1 MRPQTGPPQTTKG
14 RAPSEGYLRENH
26 EELGWSPATWDFSR
40 IRAAERTCALL
51 VQGRA
56 DGVSASQSER
66 KAGTVQEHS
75 SELLKTIAIALPAAF
90 VGGMAAKWLR
100 LPVLVGY
107 LLAGVAVGPF
117 TPGLVANSGVALEL
131 AEIGVV
137 LLMFGVGLH
146 FSIGD
151 LVAVRRIAVPGALG
165 QIVVA
170 TALGVLAGR
179 AAGWSL
185 GEGLVLGLA
194 ISVASTVVLLRA
206 LEERELLHSEAGRV
220 AIGWLIVEDVFTVVA
235 LVVLP
240 TLAPSAAG
248 GGPLDVAGDVGIA
261 VAKAAAL
268 TAVMLIAGA
277 RFLPWLLTR
286 VEREGSRE
294 LFTLAVLAVALGI
307 AFAASEVFGV
317 SFALGAFLAGA
328 VLSSSHLSD
337 RAAAEVLPLSD
348 AFGVLFFVAV
358 GMLLDPGILLDAPLE
373 VAAVLVIVVVAKFL
387 TAIGL
392 VRLLGG
398 SARTGGIVGAGLA
411 QIGEFSFIVA
421 TTAVAVGLLS
431 GRGFQL
437 IVAAAL
443 LSIALNPLAYGV
455 TTLLDRRGARRP
467 SQR

>member
-1 MRPQTGPPQTTKG
+1 
-14 RAPSEGYLRENH
+14 
-26 EELGWSPATWDFSR
+26 
-40 IRAAERTCALL
+40 
-51 VQGRA
+51 
-56 DGVSASQSER
+56 
-66 KAGTVQEHS
+66 VQEHS

-90 VGGMAAKWLR
+90 VGGIAAKWLR
-100 LPVLVGY
+100 LPTLVGY

-151 LVAVRRIAVPGALG
+151 LVGVRRIAVPGALG

-170 TALGVLAGR
+170 TALGVLVGLLAS
-179 AAGWSL
+179 WSL

-206 LEERELLHSEAGRV
+206 LEQRGLLSSEPGRV

-240 TLAPSAAG
+240 TLAPG
-248 GGPLDVAGDVGIA
+248 GTDGGPLDVAGHVGIA

-268 TAVMLIAGA
+268 TALMLIAGA
-277 RFLPWLLTR
+277 RFLPWLLSR

-294 LFTLAVLAVALGI
+294 LFTLAVLSVALGI

-358 GMLLDPGILLDAPLE
+358 GMLLDPEILLDAPLE
-373 VAAVLVIVVVAKFL
+373 VAAVLVIVVVAKFA

-398 SARTGGIVGAGLA
+398 SARTGALVGAGLA

-421 TTAVAVGLLS
+421 TTAVGVGLLS
-431 GRGFQL
+431 ARGFQL

-443 LSIALNPLAYGV
+443 LSIAVNPLAYGV
-455 TTLLDRRGARRP
+455 AAVIDRRDVGRR
-467 SQR
+467 S

>member
-1 MRPQTGPPQTTKG
+1 M
-14 RAPSEGYLRENH
+14 
-26 EELGWSPATWDFSR
+26 
-40 IRAAERTCALL
+40 
-51 VQGRA
+51 
-56 DGVSASQSER
+56 
-66 KAGTVQEHS
+66 QEHS

-90 VGGMAAKWLR
+90 VGGIAAKWLR
-100 LPVLVGY
+100 LPTLVGY

-170 TALGVLAGR
+170 TALGVLVGSL
-179 AAGWSL
+179 AGWSL

-206 LEERELLHSEAGRV
+206 LEQRELLSSEPGRV

-240 TLAPSAAG
+240 TLAPG
-248 GGPLDVAGDVGIA
+248 GTDGGPFDVAGDVGIA

-268 TAVMLIAGA
+268 TALMLIAGA
-277 RFLPWLLTR
+277 RFLPWLLSR

-294 LFTLAVLAVALGI
+294 LFTLAVLSVALGI

-358 GMLLDPGILLDAPLE
+358 GMLLDPEILLDAPLE
-373 VAAVLVIVVVAKFL
+373 VAAVVVIVVVAKFA

-398 SARTGGIVGAGLA
+398 PTRTGALVGAGLA

-421 TTAVAVGLLS
+421 TTAVGVGLLS
-431 GRGFQL
+431 ARGFQL

-443 LSIALNPLAYGV
+443 LSIALNPVAYGV
-455 TTLLDRRGARRP
+455 ARFIDRRDAGRR
-467 SQR
+467 S

>member
-1 MRPQTGPPQTTKG
+1 
-14 RAPSEGYLRENH
+14 
-26 EELGWSPATWDFSR
+26 
-40 IRAAERTCALL
+40 
-51 VQGRA
+51 
-56 DGVSASQSER
+56 
-66 KAGTVQEHS
+66 VQEHS

-90 VGGMAAKWLR
+90 VGGIAAKWLR
-100 LPVLVGY
+100 LPTLVGY

-151 LVAVRRIAVPGALG
+151 LLAVRRIAVPGALG

-170 TALGVLAGR
+170 TALGVIVGSL
-179 AAGWSL
+179 AGWSL

-206 LEERELLHSEAGRV
+206 LEQRELLSSEPGRV

-240 TLAPSAAG
+240 TLAPG
-248 GGPLDVAGDVGIA
+248 GTDGGPLDVAGDVGIA

-268 TAVMLIAGA
+268 TALMLIAGA
-277 RFLPWLLTR
+277 RFLPWLLSR

-294 LFTLAVLAVALGI
+294 LFTLAVLSVALGI

-358 GMLLDPGILLDAPLE
+358 GMLLDPEILLDAPLE
-373 VAAVLVIVVVAKFL
+373 VAAVVVIVVVAKFA

-398 SARTGGIVGAGLA
+398 PTRTGALVGAGLA

-421 TTAVAVGLLS
+421 TTAVGVGLLS
-431 GRGFQL
+431 ARGFQL

-443 LSIALNPLAYGV
+443 LSIALNPVAYGV
-455 TTLLDRRGARRP
+455 ARLIDRPDVGRR
-467 SQR
+467 S

>member
-1 MRPQTGPPQTTKG
+1 M
-14 RAPSEGYLRENH
+14 
-26 EELGWSPATWDFSR
+26 
-40 IRAAERTCALL
+40 
-51 VQGRA
+51 
-56 DGVSASQSER
+56 
-66 KAGTVQEHS
+66 QEHS

-90 VGGMAAKWLR
+90 VGGIAAKWLR
-100 LPVLVGY
+100 LPTLVGY

-170 TALGVLAGR
+170 TALGVLVGSL
-179 AAGWSL
+179 AGWSL
-185 GEGLVLGLA
+185 GEGLVVGLA

-206 LEERELLHSEAGRV
+206 LEQRELLSSEPGRV

-240 TLAPSAAG
+240 TLAPG
-248 GGPLDVAGDVGIA
+248 GTDGGPLDVAGDVGIA

-268 TAVMLIAGA
+268 TALMLIAGA
-277 RFLPWLLTR
+277 RFLPWLLSR

-294 LFTLAVLAVALGI
+294 LFTLAVLSVALGI

-358 GMLLDPGILLDAPLE
+358 GMLLDPEILLDAPLE
-373 VAAVLVIVVVAKFL
+373 VAAVVVIVVVAKFA

-398 SARTGGIVGAGLA
+398 PTRTGALVGAGLA

-421 TTAVAVGLLS
+421 TTAVGVGLLS
-431 GRGFQL
+431 ARGFQL

-443 LSIALNPLAYGV
+443 LSIALNPVAYGV
-455 TTLLDRRGARRP
+455 ARLIDRPNVGRR
-467 SQR
+467 S

>member
-1 MRPQTGPPQTTKG
+1 MPGGGDGLTFTVG
-14 RAPSEGYLRENH
+14 R
-26 EELGWSPATWDFSR
+26 
-40 IRAAERTCALL
+40 
-51 VQGRA
+51 GR
-56 DGVSASQSER
+56 R
-66 KAGTVQEHS
+66 VQEHS

-90 VGGMAAKWLR
+90 VGGIAAKWLR

-117 TPGLVANSGVALEL
+117 TPGLVANRVVALEL

-170 TALGVLAGR
+170 TGLGVMVGW
-179 AAGWSL
+179 AASWSL

-206 LEERELLHSEAGRV
+206 LEQRELLSSEPGRV

-240 TLAPSAAG
+240 TLAPAAG
-248 GGPLDVAGDVGIA
+248 GGVPLDVAADVGVA

-268 TAVMLIAGA
+268 TALMLIAGA
-277 RFLPWLLTR
+277 RFLPWLLSR

-294 LFTLAVLAVALGI
+294 LFTLAVLSFALGI

-358 GMLLDPGILLDAPLE
+358 GMLLDPEILLDAPLE
-373 VAAVLVIVVVAKFL
+373 VAAVVVIVVVAKFT

-398 SARTGGIVGAGLA
+398 PTRTGALVGAGLA

-421 TTAVAVGLLS
+421 TTAVGVGLLS
-431 GRGFQL
+431 ARGFQL

-443 LSIALNPLAYGV
+443 LSIALNPVAYGV
-455 TTLLDRRGARRP
+455 ARFIDRRDAGRR
-467 SQR
+467 S

>member
-1 MRPQTGPPQTTKG
+1 M
-14 RAPSEGYLRENH
+14 
-26 EELGWSPATWDFSR
+26 
-40 IRAAERTCALL
+40 
-51 VQGRA
+51 
-56 DGVSASQSER
+56 
-66 KAGTVQEHS
+66 QEHS

-100 LPVLVGY
+100 LPTLVGY

-170 TALGVLAGR
+170 TALGVLVGSL
-179 AAGWSL
+179 AGWSL

-206 LEERELLHSEAGRV
+206 LEQRELLSSEPGRV

-240 TLAPSAAG
+240 TLAPG
-248 GGPLDVAGDVGIA
+248 GTDGGPFDVAGDVGIA
-261 VAKAAAL
+261 VAKATAL
-268 TAVMLIAGA
+268 TALMLIAGA
-277 RFLPWLLTR
+277 RFLPWLLSR

-294 LFTLAVLAVALGI
+294 LFTLAVLSVALGI

-358 GMLLDPGILLDAPLE
+358 GMLLDPEILLDAPLE
-373 VAAVLVIVVVAKFL
+373 VAAVVVIVVVAKFA

-392 VRLLGG
+392 VRLLGAP
-398 SARTGGIVGAGLA
+398 ARTGALVGAGLA

-421 TTAVAVGLLS
+421 TTAVGVGLLS
-431 GRGFQL
+431 ARGFQL

-443 LSIALNPLAYGV
+443 LSIALNPLVYGV
-455 TTLLDRRGARRP
+455 ARLIDRRDTSRR
-467 SQR
+467 S

>member
-1 MRPQTGPPQTTKG
+1 M
-14 RAPSEGYLRENH
+14 
-26 EELGWSPATWDFSR
+26 
-40 IRAAERTCALL
+40 
-51 VQGRA
+51 
-56 DGVSASQSER
+56 
-66 KAGTVQEHS
+66 QEHS

-90 VGGMAAKWLR
+90 VGGIVAKWLR
-100 LPVLVGY
+100 LPTLVGY

-151 LVAVRRIAVPGALG
+151 LLAVRRFAVPGALG

-170 TALGVLAGR
+170 TALGVLVGSL
-179 AAGWSL
+179 AGWSL

-206 LEERELLHSEAGRV
+206 LEQRELLSSEPGRV

-240 TLAPSAAG
+240 TLAPG
-248 GGPLDVAGDVGIA
+248 GTDGGPLTVAGDVGIA

-268 TAVMLIAGA
+268 TALMLIAGA
-277 RFLPWLLTR
+277 RFLPWLLSR

-294 LFTLAVLAVALGI
+294 LFTLAVLSVALGI

-358 GMLLDPGILLDAPLE
+358 GMLLDPEILLDAPLE
-373 VAAVLVIVVVAKFL
+373 VAAVVVIVVVAKFA

-398 SARTGGIVGAGLA
+398 PTRTGALVGAGLA

-421 TTAVAVGLLS
+421 TTAVGVGLLS
-431 GRGFQL
+431 TRGFQL

-443 LSIALNPLAYGV
+443 LSIALNPVAYGV
-455 TTLLDRRGARRP
+455 ARLIDRRDAG
-467 SQR
+467 QRS

>member
-1 MRPQTGPPQTTKG
+1 MRDGD
-14 RAPSEGYLRENH
+14 RVPSR
-26 EELGWSPATWDFSR
+26 SD
-40 IRAAERTCALL
+40 
-51 VQGRA
+51 
-56 DGVSASQSER
+56 
-66 KAGTVQEHS
+66 AGAGDVQEHS

-90 VGGMAAKWLR
+90 VGGIAAKWLR
-100 LPVLVGY
+100 LPTLVGY

-151 LVAVRRIAVPGALG
+151 LVAVRKIAVPGALG

-170 TALGVLAGR
+170 TALGVLVGSL
-179 AAGWSL
+179 AGWSL

-206 LEERELLHSEAGRV
+206 LEQRKLLSSEPGRV

-240 TLAPSAAG
+240 TLAPG
-248 GGPLDVAGDVGIA
+248 GPDGGPLDVAGDVGIA
-261 VAKAAAL
+261 IAKAAAL
-268 TAVMLIAGA
+268 TALMLIAGA
-277 RFLPWLLTR
+277 RFLPWLLSR

-294 LFTLAVLAVALGI
+294 LFTLAVLSVALGI
-307 AFAASEVFGV
+307 AFAASEIFGV

-328 VLSSSHLSD
+328 VLSSSRLSD

-358 GMLLDPGILLDAPLE
+358 GMLLDPEILLDAPLE
-373 VAAVLVIVVVAKFL
+373 VAAVVVIVVVAKFV

-392 VRLLGG
+392 VRLLSG
-398 SARTGGIVGAGLA
+398 SARTGALVGAGLA

-421 TTAVAVGLLS
+421 TTAVGVGLLS
-431 GRGFQL
+431 ARGFQL

-443 LSIALNPLAYGV
+443 LSIALNPVAYGV
-455 TTLLDRRGARRP
+455 ARLIDRRDASRR
-467 SQR
+467 S

>member
-1 MRPQTGPPQTTKG
+1 M
-14 RAPSEGYLRENH
+14 
-26 EELGWSPATWDFSR
+26 
-40 IRAAERTCALL
+40 
-51 VQGRA
+51 
-56 DGVSASQSER
+56 
-66 KAGTVQEHS
+66 QEHS

-146 FSIGD
+146 FSIDD

-170 TALGVLAGR
+170 TGLGVLVGR

-206 LEERELLHSEAGRV
+206 LEQRELLSSEPGRV
-220 AIGWLIVEDVFTVVA
+220 AIGWLIVEDVLTVVA

-248 GGPLDVAGDVGIA
+248 GRPLDVAGDVGIA
-261 VAKAAAL
+261 VVKAAAL

-294 LFTLAVLAVALGI
+294 LFTLAILAVALGI

-317 SFALGAFLAGA
+317 SFALGAFLAGT

-337 RAAAEVLPLSD
+337 RAAADVLPLSD

-373 VAAVLVIVVVAKFL
+373 VAAVLLIVVVAKFA

-398 SARTGGIVGAGLA
+398 SARTGALVGAGLA

-421 TTAVAVGLLS
+421 TTAVGVGLLS

-443 LSIALNPLAYGV
+443 LSIALNPPAYGV
-455 TTLLDRRGARRP
+455 ASLIDRRSASRA
-467 SQR
+467 S

>member
-1 MRPQTGPPQTTKG
+1 MPGGGDGLTFTVG
-14 RAPSEGYLRENH
+14 R
-26 EELGWSPATWDFSR
+26 
-40 IRAAERTCALL
+40 
-51 VQGRA
+51 GR
-56 DGVSASQSER
+56 R
-66 KAGTVQEHS
+66 VQEHS

-90 VGGMAAKWLR
+90 VGGIAAKWLR

-117 TPGLVANSGVALEL
+117 TPGLVANRVVALEL

-170 TALGVLAGR
+170 TGLGVMVGW

-206 LEERELLHSEAGRV
+206 LEQRELLSNEPGRV

-240 TLAPSAAG
+240 TLAPAAG
-248 GGPLDVAGDVGIA
+248 GGVPLDVAADVGVA

-268 TAVMLIAGA
+268 TALMLIAGA
-277 RFLPWLLTR
+277 RFLPWLLSR

-294 LFTLAVLAVALGI
+294 LFTLAVLSFALGI

-358 GMLLDPGILLDAPLE
+358 GMLLDPEILLDAPLE
-373 VAAVLVIVVVAKFL
+373 VAAVLLIVVVAKFV

-398 SARTGGIVGAGLA
+398 PARTGALVGAGLA

-421 TTAVAVGLLS
+421 TTAVGVGLLS
-431 GRGFQL
+431 TRGFQL

-443 LSIALNPLAYGV
+443 LSIALNPVAYGV
-455 TTLLDRRGARRP
+455 STLIDRRVAGR
-467 SQR
+467 S

>member
-1 MRPQTGPPQTTKG
+1 MRDGD
-14 RAPSEGYLRENH
+14 RVPSR
-26 EELGWSPATWDFSR
+26 SD
-40 IRAAERTCALL
+40 
-51 VQGRA
+51 
-56 DGVSASQSER
+56 
-66 KAGTVQEHS
+66 AGGDVQEHS

-90 VGGMAAKWLR
+90 FGGIAAKWLR
-100 LPVLVGY
+100 LPTLVGY

-137 LLMFGVGLH
+137 LLMFGVGLR

-151 LVAVRRIAVPGALG
+151 LFAVRKIAVPGALG

-170 TALGVLAGR
+170 TALGVLVGSL
-179 AAGWSL
+179 AGWSL

-206 LEERELLHSEAGRV
+206 LEQRKLLSSDPGRV

-240 TLAPSAAG
+240 TFAPG
-248 GGPLDVAGDVGIA
+248 GPNGGPLDVAGDVGIA
-261 VAKAAAL
+261 IAKAAAL
-268 TAVMLIAGA
+268 TALMLIAGA
-277 RFLPWLLTR
+277 RFLPWLLSR

-294 LFTLAVLAVALGI
+294 LFTLAVLSLALGI
-307 AFAASEVFGV
+307 AFAASEIFGV

-358 GMLLDPGILLDAPLE
+358 GMLLDPEILLDAPLE
-373 VAAVLVIVVVAKFL
+373 VAAVVVIVVVAKFV

-392 VRLLGG
+392 VRLLSG
-398 SARTGGIVGAGLA
+398 SARTGALVGAGLA

-421 TTAVAVGLLS
+421 TTAVGVGLLS
-431 GRGFQL
+431 ARGFQL

-443 LSIALNPLAYGV
+443 LSIALNPVAYGV
-455 TTLLDRRGARRP
+455 ARLIDRRDAGRR
-467 SQR
+467 S

>member
-1 MRPQTGPPQTTKG
+1 M
-14 RAPSEGYLRENH
+14 
-26 EELGWSPATWDFSR
+26 
-40 IRAAERTCALL
+40 
-51 VQGRA
+51 
-56 DGVSASQSER
+56 
-66 KAGTVQEHS
+66 QEHS

-146 FSIGD
+146 FSIDD

-170 TALGVLAGR
+170 TGLGVLVGR

-206 LEERELLHSEAGRV
+206 LEQRELLSSEPGRV

-248 GGPLDVAGDVGIA
+248 GRPLDVAGDVGIA
-261 VAKAAAL
+261 VVKAAAL

-294 LFTLAVLAVALGI
+294 LFTLAILAVALGI

-317 SFALGAFLAGA
+317 SFALGAFLAGT

-337 RAAAEVLPLSD
+337 RAAADVLPLSD

-373 VAAVLVIVVVAKFL
+373 VAAVLLIVVVAKFA

-398 SARTGGIVGAGLA
+398 SARTGGLVGAGLA

-421 TTAVAVGLLS
+421 TTAVGVGLLS

-443 LSIALNPLAYGV
+443 LSIALNPPAYGV
-455 TTLLDRRGARRP
+455 ASLIDRRSASRA
-467 SQR
+467 S

>member
-1 MRPQTGPPQTTKG
+1 VP
-14 RAPSEGYLRENH
+14 
-26 EELGWSPATWDFSR
+26 
-40 IRAAERTCALL
+40 
-51 VQGRA
+51 
-56 DGVSASQSER
+56 
-66 KAGTVQEHS
+66 EHS

-90 VGGMAAKWLR
+90 VGGIAAKWLR
-100 LPVLVGY
+100 LPTLVGY

-151 LVAVRRIAVPGALG
+151 LVAVRKVAVPGALG

-170 TALGVLAGR
+170 TALGILVGSV
-179 AAGWSL
+179 AGWSL

-206 LEERELLHSEAGRV
+206 LEQRELLSSEPGRV

-240 TLAPSAAG
+240 TLAPG
-248 GGPLDVAGDVGIA
+248 GTDGGPLDVAGDVGIA

-268 TAVMLIAGA
+268 TALMLIAGA
-277 RFLPWLLTR
+277 RFLPWLLSR

-294 LFTLAVLAVALGI
+294 LFTLAVLSVALGI

-328 VLSSSHLSD
+328 VLSSSHLSE

-358 GMLLDPGILLDAPLE
+358 GMLLDPEILLDAPLE
-373 VAAVLVIVVVAKFL
+373 VAAVVVIVVVAKFV

-398 SARTGGIVGAGLA
+398 SARAGALVGAGLA

-421 TTAVAVGLLS
+421 TTAVGVGLLS
-431 GRGFQL
+431 ARGFQL

-455 TTLLDRRGARRP
+455 AAAIDRRDAGRR
-467 SQR
+467 S